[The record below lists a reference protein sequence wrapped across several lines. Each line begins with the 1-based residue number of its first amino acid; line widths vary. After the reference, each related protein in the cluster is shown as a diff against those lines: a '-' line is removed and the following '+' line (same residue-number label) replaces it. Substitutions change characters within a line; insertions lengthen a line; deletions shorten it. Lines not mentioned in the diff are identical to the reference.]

1 MLRLVR
7 ATSKVTVLA
16 ALFFA
21 SEVATQAMPRKD
33 KPARVPGQSAFI
45 PGSATNSTPGSGVA
59 ANPNLAEWLRQQ
71 VATRNSSATA
81 SQARQG
87 AIGRL
92 QQSSRGKVSMHFRK
106 NGTPSE
112 IKGMGLER
120 ASHSQTRAG
129 GNPHEETARSFL
141 RRHGGLF
148 LSENPD
154 QEWQLRKSERDHLS
168 RQHLRFRQEYK
179 GLPVWPCELIVHLDP
194 NGEVDLMD
202 GAFIP
207 SPRGLGTKPSVT
219 SEQALARANQE
230 IAKGSTTSHTDAELI
245 LYGPLD
251 DPPRLAWKF
260 DLSAGIG
267 QAWRC
272 VVDALNGSI
281 LTTIPLVN
289 DASVTGSGLDG
300 LGVTRTLNL
309 WQNGATFYMVDT
321 TKTMFD
327 NTSTPPN
334 PNTTRGAILI
344 WDTQNQ
350 PPTSQVTTM
359 PNNSVQVTSSS
370 ATSGWIADG
379 VDASFG
385 LSQTYDYFLARHAR
399 NSLDGAGGSMSGFVR
414 VGVNWPNAQWLG
426 DLKIMRFGD
435 GLTRALDVCGHELTH
450 GVINSIGDGGILNY
464 HDQPGALN
472 ESFADIFG
480 QNVEARTRGTT
491 DWLVGAELT
500 GAINGPIRNMLNPGA
515 LQWTSGSP
523 YPSKMSQFYQLA
535 RSTDV
540 GGVHINSSI
549 INHCYYLLATGLP
562 GAINVTNAEKIF
574 YRAMTLHLAKE
585 SQFIDARHAC
595 ISSAEEIFGVGSA
608 QALKTAEA
616 FDAVEIVDAP
626 STPPPSP
633 IPTVPAADSTMF
645 LRWNPFANGFFGAY
659 ELYRREAA
667 QGDSVS
673 GTFINTLKYLA
684 PERVS
689 VAGDGSFAF
698 FVTEDSDY
706 GVVNTDGTLPEL
718 GGFPGTV
725 HSLAMTPDG
734 QKFAFILLDSQGQPT
749 NLVAIIDLESGNST
763 LIKLFGVDSEGNK
776 QDIIQYADVLDFTSD
791 GKRLIYDAY
800 SESHTAGTNIL
811 SGWTIYS
818 LDIAT
823 TNVTAL
829 ISLSS
834 TVDIGNPSL
843 GKTKNNLLT
852 FEVINKQTGLATVW
866 AGDLF
871 ESGLSYIAQNPE
883 AGALGTPDYTGDDRA
898 IIFSYFDPFVT
909 TLYDLVT
916 QPLASDG
923 LTTNGAPSLWLVD
936 ADYVSMYRR
945 GTFIPTNALPTV
957 ALTNP
962 VNGQIFAPAANIL
975 LQANA
980 SDPGGSLAKVE
991 FYEGST
997 KLGEKLAAPYSLI
1010 WSNVSAGNYRVSAR
1024 AIDNLGGAVD
1034 SVQVAITVAN
1044 RPKLTNS
1051 IRLSPSLFQFA
1062 LMGDVG
1068 AVYVV
1073 QHSTNL
1079 INWITLT
1086 TVTNAVPTITVQDST
1101 IAGQPRRFYR
1111 ALLQ

>member
-1 MLRLVR
+1 MVKLLRVPGMMP
-7 ATSKVTVLA
+7 AVV
-16 ALFFA
+16 ALLIA
-21 SEVATQAMPRKD
+21 SSIVSEALPKKD
-33 KPARVPGQSAFI
+33 RPVGVPGQSTFI
-45 PGSATNSTPGSGVA
+45 PGATTNVSQPAPSL
-59 ANPNLAEWLRQQ
+59 NPNLAEWLSQQ
-71 VATRNSSATA
+71 VASRNSSVA
-81 SQARQG
+81 SPQDRQR
-87 AIGRL
+87 AIGKL
-92 QQSSRGKVSMHFRK
+92 EKSARGKVTVHFRR

-112 IKGMGLER
+112 VKGPGLELGFSGQIR
-120 ASHSQTRAG
+120 PGS
-129 GNPHEETARSFL
+129 NPHEETARSFL
-141 RRHGGLF
+141 RRHNGLF
-148 LSENPD
+148 LSANPD
-154 QEWQLRKSERDHLS
+154 QEWGLRKSEEDHLA
-168 RQHLRFRQEYK
+168 RKHLRFRQEYK

-194 NGEVDLMD
+194 NGDVDLVD

-207 SPRGLGTKPSVT
+207 TPRGLGTKPSIT
-219 SEQALARANQE
+219 SAEALARANRE
-230 IAKGSTTSHTDAELI
+230 VAKGLTTSHSDPELI
-245 LYGPLD
+245 IYGPLD
-251 DPPRLAWKF
+251 DPPRLSWKF

-267 QAWRC
+267 LAWRC
-272 VVDALNGSI
+272 VVDALDGSVLAI
-281 LTTIPLVN
+281 FNLVN
-289 DASVTGSGLDG
+289 DAAVTGSGVDA
-300 LGVTRTLNL
+300 LGVMRTLHL
-309 WQNGATFYMVDT
+309 WQDGATFYMVDT
-321 TKTMFD
+321 AKTMFD

-334 PNTTRGAILI
+334 PNTTRGAIFI

-359 PNNSVQVTSSS
+359 PNNSVQITSAS
-370 ATSGWIADG
+370 ATSSWNTDG
-379 VDASFG
+379 VGASFG
-385 LSQTYDYFLARHAR
+385 LSETYDYYLSRHAR

-472 ESFADIFG
+472 ESLADIFG

-500 GAINGPIRNMLNPGA
+500 GAINGPIRNMQNPGA

-523 YPSKMSQFYQLA
+523 YPSKMSQFYQLPQ
-535 RSTDV
+535 STDV

-549 INHCYYLLATGLP
+549 INHCYYLLATGLT
-562 GAINVTNAEKIF
+562 GAIDVTNAEKIF

-595 ISSAEEIFGVGSA
+595 ISSAEEIFGVGSPA
-608 QALKTAEA
+608 ALKTAEA

-645 LRWNPFANGFFGAY
+645 LRWNPFANGFLGAY

-667 QGDSVS
+667 KGDSVS
-673 GTFINTLKYLA
+673 GTFIPTIKYLA

-698 FVTEDSDY
+698 FVTVDNDY

-734 QKFAFILLDSQGQPT
+734 QKFAFIFLDALGQPT
-749 NLVAIIDLESGNST
+749 NVVGIIDLATTNSKV
-763 LIKLFGVDSEGNK
+763 IKLLGVDSEGNK
-776 QDIIQYADVLDFTSD
+776 QDIIKYADVLDFTSD

-823 TNVTAL
+823 SNTTAL
-829 ISLSS
+829 ISLNSS
-834 TVDIGNPSL
+834 VDIGNPSL

-852 FEVINKQTGLATVW
+852 FEVINKQTGIATVF

-871 ESGLSYIAQNPE
+871 SSGLSFIGQNPIG
-883 AGALGTPDYTGDDRA
+883 GALGKPDYAGDDHA
-898 IIFSYFDPFVT
+898 IIYSYYDLFT
-909 TLYDLVT
+909 STLYDLAA
-916 QPLASDG
+916 QPVAADG
-923 LTTNGAPSLWLVD
+923 LTTNTAPFIWLTD

-945 GTFIPTNALPTV
+945 GTFISSNALPTV
-957 ALTNP
+957 TLTNP
-962 VNGQIFAPAANIL
+962 VSGQVFLPAANIL

-980 SDPGGSLAKVE
+980 SDPGGSLGKVE

-997 KLGEKLAAPYSLI
+997 KLGEKLAAPYSLT
-1010 WSNVSAGNYRVSAR
+1010 WSNVAAGKYRLSAR

-1034 SVQVAITVAN
+1034 SAQIAITVAN
-1044 RPKLTNS
+1044 RPRLTNS
-1051 IRLSPSLFQFA
+1051 VKLSPGLFQFA
-1062 LMGDVG
+1062 LVGDVG
-1068 AVYVV
+1068 TAYLV

-1079 INWITLT
+1079 LNWSTLT
-1086 TVTNAVPTITVQDST
+1086 TVTNATPTITVQDST
-1101 IAGQPRRFYR
+1101 TAGQPQRFYR